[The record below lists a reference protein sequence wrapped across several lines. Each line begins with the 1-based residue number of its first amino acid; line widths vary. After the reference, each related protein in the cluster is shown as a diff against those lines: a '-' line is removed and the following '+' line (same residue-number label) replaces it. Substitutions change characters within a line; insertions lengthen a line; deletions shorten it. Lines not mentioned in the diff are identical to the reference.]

1 MIFFNFIGVVKK
13 RFTLT
18 SKKFKQIWPKVRN
31 SINAMGRLKSHQA
44 RTVAAT
50 IEAQRLADEREH
62 ERETRIV
69 TLQREVE
76 L

>member
-1 MIFFNFIGVVKK
+1 M
-13 RFTLT
+13 
-18 SKKFKQIWPKVRN
+18 
-31 SINAMGRLKSHQA
+31 ARLKSHQA

-50 IEAQRLADEREH
+50 IEAQRMTDESEH

-76 L
+76 RLSR

>member
-1 MIFFNFIGVVKK
+1 
-13 RFTLT
+13 
-18 SKKFKQIWPKVRN
+18 
-31 SINAMGRLKSHQA
+31 MGRLKSHQA

-50 IEAQRLADEREH
+50 IAQLAQRLADEREH

-76 L
+76 R